1 MAQALESADETSKGN
16 NPLKNL
22 IYGIAVGLGV
32 VVIGPPIIKSLCPAA
47 STNALCAEVNANGQ
61 YFWIFAPVAGFLITR
76 SLMGGIGGAA
86 AALGY
91 SLDQLG
97 KSL

>member
-1 MAQALESADETSKGN
+1 M
-16 NPLKNL
+16 KNL

-32 VVIGPPIIKSLCPAA
+32 VVIGPPIIKALCPAT
-47 STNALCAEVNANGQ
+47 STNALCADVNANGQ
-61 YFWIFAPVAGFLITR
+61 YFWIAAPIAAFLATGSI
-76 SLMGGIGGAA
+76 MGGIGGAA

-91 SLDQLG
+91 SLEQLG